1 MTQKQF
7 LNQFSVF
14 NQSKQSRSSFQN
26 QDQKTA
32 PLEKSRTS
40 KAGTDKV
47 VTTADDYT
55 IYRFIEIKN

>member
-26 QDQKTA
+26 QDQKAA

-47 VTTADDYT
+47 VTDC
-55 IYRFIEIKN
+55 R